1 MNKELISYV
10 KVFNKAINDSLSD
23 ASLESLKTVKFSKHE
38 FVNYHEN
45 KISQVGDPETYSP
58 HLDSSDTSFNTVCY
72 KGLMETVYICLKKY
86 FSDTANFTWFNS
98 WNGYTPIKFNKYEV
112 GTQMVNHCD
121 HISDIFDGTVKGIPI
136 LSIIGLLNNDYEG
149 GELVLFENITYT
161 LNKGDIIIFPSVFLY
176 PHKITPITKGTR
188 YSFVSWVF

>member
-1 MNKELISYV
+1 MNKELTSYV
-10 KVFNKAINDSLSD
+10 KIFNNVIPDSLSD
-23 ASLESLKTVKFSKHE
+23 ASLESLKTIKFSKHE

-58 HLDSSDTSFNTVCY
+58 HLDNNAFFNRDCY
-72 KGLMETVYICLKKY
+72 KELMETVYICLKKY
-86 FSDTANFTWFNS
+86 FSDTANFSWYNS

-121 HISDIFDGTVKGIPI
+121 HISDIFDGTIKGIPV

-149 GELVLFENITYT
+149 GELVLFEDITYT
-161 LNKGDIIIFPSVFLY
+161 LNKGDIIIFPSIFLY

-188 YSFVSWVF
+188 HSFVSWVF